1 MVYINLSVYSFEE
14 SESFYCDLLQIFDS
28 QSGARLI
35 CNSGPELILDL
46 IQVGS
51 ERHIE
56 RFGVK
61 DHSVSSFWIR
71 HDETADVTILD
82 RLKNHKVDFEEVVN
96 LGGHYLK
103 FKDPSGNHFTIHG
116 VHGVIK

>member
-1 MVYINLSVYSFEE
+1 MVYLNLSVYDFEE
-14 SESFYCDLLQIFDS
+14 SVSFYCDLLQIFDS
-28 QSGARLI
+28 QAGERLI

-46 IQVGS
+46 VEVGS

-56 RFGVK
+56 RFDVK
-61 DHSVSSFWIR
+61 EHSVSSFWIR
-71 HDETADVTILD
+71 HDENTSVVILD
-82 RLKNHKVDFEEVVN
+82 RLKRSSIDFEEVVN